1 MHTHFRAAPRLPLC
15 RGHSR
20 GEWAAHPACVRWGG
34 RSRVGLGEWA
44 HAERGAVRA
53 CGCVEGG
60 ALDVVV
66 VGARAARGMP
76 RWRWQGVG
84 RDETRE
90 AWCRGGRWPGLRG
103 SEGEALHCAVQRA
116 SIIRACE
123 GYRESDRSAAGPG
136 GKAGGAGGGRWARA
150 GGWAQDS
157 PSSGADKGRAC
168 LAAWSGCA
176 WVRGG
181 AGLRARVRVRLAV
194 SAGVGRRGGPGARVR
209 TPFCFRV

>member
-1 MHTHFRAAPRLPLC
+1 MHTHFRAPLC
-15 RGHSR
+15 GL
-20 GEWAAHPACVRWGG
+20 HPGCRCAGG
-34 RSRVGLGEWA
+34 TVGASGRRIQPVSVGGGGAGSGLGSVWA

-84 RDETRE
+84 CGETRE

-116 SIIRACE
+116 SI
-123 GYRESDRSAAGPG
+123 
-136 GKAGGAGGGRWARA
+136 
-150 GGWAQDS
+150 
-157 PSSGADKGRAC
+157 
-168 LAAWSGCA
+168 
-176 WVRGG
+176 
-181 AGLRARVRVRLAV
+181 
-194 SAGVGRRGGPGARVR
+194 
-209 TPFCFRV
+209 